1 MNKKVVIITGASSGI
16 GLALAKEYDK
26 KDINIVIAA
35 RNIEKLTSL
44 KDELRNEVLAVKTDV
59 SIQEDCE
66 NLINKTIEKF
76 GRIDI
81 LINNAGISMRS
92 LIIDTD
98 FQVIKRVMDVN
109 YWGTVYCTK
118 YALPYILE
126 SKGSVAAVTSI
137 AGFKGLPA
145 RVAYSSSKFAIHG
158 FIDVLRMETL
168 KTGIHVLLVAPGF
181 THSEIRKNAL
191 LGDGSKQGES
201 PRNEDKMMSAEKVA
215 KIITRAINKRK
226 RKKILTSQGKIVF
239 FLNNIVPKILDR
251 LIYNG
256 MAKEPNS
263 PLK

>member
-1 MNKKVVIITGASSGI
+1 
-16 GLALAKEYDK
+16 
-26 KDINIVIAA
+26 
-35 RNIEKLTSL
+35 
-44 KDELRNEVLAVKTDV
+44 
-59 SIQEDCE
+59 
-66 NLINKTIEKF
+66 
-76 GRIDI
+76 
-81 LINNAGISMRS
+81 
-92 LIIDTD
+92 
-98 FQVIKRVMDVN
+98 MDVN
-109 YWGTVYCTK
+109 FWGTVYCSK
-118 YALPYILE
+118 FALPHILKT
-126 SKGSVAAVTSI
+126 KGSIVAVSSI

>member
-1 MNKKVVIITGASSGI
+1 MDKKVVIITGASSGI

-26 KDINIVIAA
+26 KNINIVIAA
-35 RNIEKLTSL
+35 RNIEKLTQLQQEL
-44 KDELRNEVLAVKTDV
+44 KNEILVVKTDV
-59 SIQEDCE
+59 SIQSDCE

-98 FQVIKRVMDVN
+98 FEVIKRVMDVN

-118 YALPYILE
+118 YALPHILE
-126 SKGSVAAVTSI
+126 TKGSIAAVSSI

-168 KTGIHVLLVAPGF
+168 KTGVHVLLVAPGF

-191 LGDGSKQGES
+191 LGDGTKQGET

-215 KIITRAINKRK
+215 KVITVAIDKRR
-226 RKKILTSQGKIVF
+226 RKKILTSQGRIVF